1 MADNARAKRLADL
14 IREVVAQK
22 LQRGIKDPR
31 LGSHVTITDT
41 RVTGDLREATVFYT
55 VYGDEE
61 ERKAAAAGLESAKG
75 VLRSAVGA
83 AAGVKFTPTL
93 TFVADALPDTART
106 IEDLLDRVRKRSA
119 KVGYATVY
127 RTMKLLTEAGL
138 AVPRQFGDGQ
148 TRFEVADEIQH
159 HHDHLICA
167 KCGLILEFENEKIE
181 QLQDQIAEELGGF
194 QVVRH
199 KLELYC
205 LCPKAMGIKGGHCP
219 NEDLARR

>member
-75 VLRSAVGA
+75 ILRSEVGR

-106 IEDLLDRVRKRSA
+106 IEDLLDKARQSDEKVRQA
-119 KVGYATVY
+119 ATGATYAGGADPY
-127 RTMKLLTEAGL
+127 RKPADDDSDTDGDATE
-138 AVPRQFGDGQ
+138 
-148 TRFEVADEIQH
+148 
-159 HHDHLICA
+159 
-167 KCGLILEFENEKIE
+167 
-181 QLQDQIAEELGGF
+181 
-194 QVVRH
+194 
-199 KLELYC
+199 
-205 LCPKAMGIKGGHCP
+205 
-219 NEDLARR
+219 

>member
-1 MADNARAKRLADL
+1 VADNARAKRLADL

-61 ERKAAAAGLESAKG
+61 ERAAAAAGLESAKG
-75 VLRSAVGA
+75 VLRSEVGK

-106 IEDLLDRVRKRSA
+106 IEDLLDKARASDEKVREAASQA
-119 KVGYATVY
+119 KYAGEPDPY
-127 RTMKLLTEAGL
+127 KK
-138 AVPRQFGDGQ
+138 PGD
-148 TRFEVADEIQH
+148 DE
-159 HHDHLICA
+159 D
-167 KCGLILEFENEKIE
+167 
-181 QLQDQIAEELGGF
+181 DIAE
-194 QVVRH
+194 
-199 KLELYC
+199 
-205 LCPKAMGIKGGHCP
+205 
-219 NEDLARR
+219 

>member
-55 VYGDEE
+55 VYGDDE

-75 VLRSAVGA
+75 ILRSEVGR

-106 IEDLLDRVRKRSA
+106 IEDLLDKARQSDQKVREA
-119 KVGYATVY
+119 ATGAAYAAGADPY
-127 RTMKLLTEAGL
+127 RKPADDETDTDGDATE
-138 AVPRQFGDGQ
+138 
-148 TRFEVADEIQH
+148 
-159 HHDHLICA
+159 
-167 KCGLILEFENEKIE
+167 
-181 QLQDQIAEELGGF
+181 
-194 QVVRH
+194 
-199 KLELYC
+199 
-205 LCPKAMGIKGGHCP
+205 
-219 NEDLARR
+219 

>member
-61 ERKAAAAGLESAKG
+61 ERQAAAAGLESAKG
-75 VLRSAVGA
+75 VLRSEVGR

-106 IEDLLDRVRKRSA
+106 IEDLLDKARQSDEKVREAATGAS
-119 KVGYATVY
+119 YAGGADPY
-127 RTMKLLTEAGL
+127 RKPADDETDTD
-138 AVPRQFGDGQ
+138 GD
-148 TRFEVADEIQH
+148 VAE
-159 HHDHLICA
+159 
-167 KCGLILEFENEKIE
+167 
-181 QLQDQIAEELGGF
+181 
-194 QVVRH
+194 
-199 KLELYC
+199 
-205 LCPKAMGIKGGHCP
+205 
-219 NEDLARR
+219 

>member
-75 VLRSAVGA
+75 ILRSEVGR

-106 IEDLLDRVRKRSA
+106 IEDLLDKARQSDEKVREAATGAS
-119 KVGYATVY
+119 YAGGADPY
-127 RTMKLLTEAGL
+127 RK
-138 AVPRQFGDGQ
+138 P
-148 TRFEVADEIQH
+148 ADE
-159 HHDHLICA
+159 DTDTDGDA
-167 KCGLILEFENEKIE
+167 
-181 QLQDQIAEELGGF
+181 AE
-194 QVVRH
+194 
-199 KLELYC
+199 
-205 LCPKAMGIKGGHCP
+205 
-219 NEDLARR
+219 

>member
-55 VYGDEE
+55 VYGDDE

-75 VLRSAVGA
+75 ILRSEVGR

-106 IEDLLDRVRKRSA
+106 IEDLLDKARQSDEKVREASA
-119 KVGYATVY
+119 GASYAGGADPYKKPADDETD
-127 RTMKLLTEAGL
+127 
-138 AVPRQFGDGQ
+138 GD
-148 TRFEVADEIQH
+148 A
-159 HHDHLICA
+159 
-167 KCGLILEFENEKIE
+167 
-181 QLQDQIAEELGGF
+181 AE
-194 QVVRH
+194 
-199 KLELYC
+199 
-205 LCPKAMGIKGGHCP
+205 
-219 NEDLARR
+219 